1 MSILFNKTK
10 ALEKKIDD
18 YLDLVIKG
26 AFLFRLGVKYYM
38 NGELDELENR
48 INSIN
53 ECESDADKLR
63 RDIESNL
70 YTETLI
76 PESRGDVLGL
86 LEACDRVLN
95 MTAESLNQ
103 FYTELPYFLPE
114 VKEHYISLSEVTM
127 GAVDEMVSAVR
138 AYFKDVTNIR
148 DYIRKVQL
156 SESESDKIA
165 RKIKHTVFRTDIQL
179 SQKIHMRYFA
189 LHIEIIAD
197 EAEDVCDR
205 LSIAA
210 IKRSL

>member
-165 RKIKHTVFRTDIQL
+165 RKIKHTVFRTDIQ
-179 SQKIHMRYFA
+179 
-189 LHIEIIAD
+189 
-197 EAEDVCDR
+197 
-205 LSIAA
+205 
-210 IKRSL
+210 